1 MVIDLKK
8 GGSNLGKSIPKEVL
22 LLEIEEKRKQMIQ
35 SGLENGLRSDKT
47 LQLSVQVDNLMNAF
61 DQSRSAH
68 LFYKH

>member
-1 MVIDLKK
+1 MGRPI
-8 GGSNLGKSIPKEVL
+8 SNEAL

-61 DQSRSAH
+61 NQSRSAQ

>member
-1 MVIDLKK
+1 MGRPI
-8 GGSNLGKSIPKEVL
+8 SNEAL

-47 LQLSVQVDNLMNAF
+47 LELSVQVDNLMNAF
-61 DQSRSAH
+61 IQSRNAH